1 MATGAYEAYVGWT
14 RDRVRAS
21 TGGKASEDSFNQLRI
36 AEAAAKIDAAVL
48 QIERNIEEELA
59 LVTAGE
65 KIPLDLRVR
74 VRRDQVNAT
83 GAAITAVDRL
93 FESAGGRA
101 LKTGTPIQRFWR
113 DAHAGRV
120 HAIND
125 PEKAQVMFGQ
135 FELGL
140 KVQDAWL

>member
-1 MATGAYEAYVGWT
+1 
-14 RDRVRAS
+14 
-21 TGGKASEDSFNQLRI
+21 
-36 AEAAAKIDAAVL
+36 L
-48 QIERNIEEELA
+48 QIERNISEELDLA
-59 LVTAGE
+59 TAGE
-65 KIPLDLRVR
+65 KIPMPLRVR

-83 GAAITAVDRL
+83 GSAIQSVDRL

-101 LKTGTPIQRFWR
+101 LKAGTPIQRFWR

-125 PEKAQVMFGQ
+125 PEKALVMFGQ